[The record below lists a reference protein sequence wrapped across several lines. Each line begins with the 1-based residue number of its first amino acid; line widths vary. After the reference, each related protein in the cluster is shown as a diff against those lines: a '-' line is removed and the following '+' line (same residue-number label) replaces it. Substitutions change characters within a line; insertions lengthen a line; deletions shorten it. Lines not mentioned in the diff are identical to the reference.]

1 MEQFKSQIILP
12 SKISTANFNHHLFDN
27 SKANCQAQVQ
37 VQVRWRSGEAQE
49 SQEGQIPGPE
59 LYPIFGFLI

>member
-27 SKANCQAQVQ
+27 SKANFVLVFNNVFVLLVSCI
-37 VQVRWRSGEAQE
+37 RN
-49 SQEGQIPGPE
+49 I
-59 LYPIFGFLI
+59 LFLLKI